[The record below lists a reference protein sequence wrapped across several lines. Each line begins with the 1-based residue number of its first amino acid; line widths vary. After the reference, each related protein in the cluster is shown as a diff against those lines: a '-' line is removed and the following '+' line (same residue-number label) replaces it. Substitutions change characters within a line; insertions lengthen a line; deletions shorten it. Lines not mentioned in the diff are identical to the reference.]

1 MESLISIAIIGVNGI
16 VSDKFGIGVGW
27 ISFAI
32 VGIFLFIIL
41 KFLNQ
46 KLATN

>member
-1 MESLISIAIIGVNGI
+1 M
-16 VSDKFGIGVGW
+16 VSDKFGIGIGW

-32 VGIFLFIIL
+32 IGIFLFIIL

-46 KLATN
+46 KLTVN